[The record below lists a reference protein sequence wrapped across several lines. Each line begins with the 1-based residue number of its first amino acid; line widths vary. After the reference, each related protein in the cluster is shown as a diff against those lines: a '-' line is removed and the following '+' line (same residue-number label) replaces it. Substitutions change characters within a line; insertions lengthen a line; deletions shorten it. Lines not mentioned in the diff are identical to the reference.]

1 MILGGSDTSLANID
15 SDSQA
20 SASKA
25 RLEEDLN
32 RFLSLLVTQ
41 LENQDPLDP
50 MDSSEFT
57 SQLVQFASVEQQ
69 IFANANLEKLLN
81 LQQTSQIADMV
92 NFIGNTIETVGS
104 VVPLDNGEAK
114 FTYAFDTNAANVT
127 IAIRDASGLTVF
139 STPGQTDA
147 GRHVFEWDGL
157 KSNGATAVDGP
168 YTIIIGATDRGGDL
182 LDIAQT
188 VFGRVTGAGA
198 EDGVVSLFMGDVTT
212 TMDRVLAIV
221 ENEQQVV
228 EEQ

>member
-1 MILGGSDTSLANID
+1 MILGGSETSLANTD
-15 SDSQA
+15 SNSQA

-25 RLEEDLN
+25 KLDEDLN
-32 RFLSLLVTQ
+32 RFLTLLVTQ

-50 MDSSEFT
+50 TDSTEFT
-57 SQLVQFASVEQQ
+57 SQLVQFAAVEQQ

-81 LQQTSQIADMV
+81 LQQTSQISDMV
-92 NFIGNTIETVGS
+92 SFIGNTIETVGS
-104 VVPLDNGEAK
+104 DVPLENSEAK
-114 FTYAFDTNAANVT
+114 FTYTFDTNAADVT

-157 KSNGATAVDGP
+157 TSSGATAPDGP
-168 YTIIIGATDRGGDL
+168 YTVIIGATDREGNL
-182 LDIAQT
+182 LDVAQS

-212 TMDRVLAIV
+212 SMDKVLAIV
-221 ENEQQVV
+221 EDEQQVV